1 MVIGNQETLMEI
13 VWKYLCK
20 ICGNTSDICTLL
32 YLRTSRFFLEQSRQ
46 NQGSL
51 NRYLLTSPVISS
63 VITILKSSVIK
74 NSATFAVRAVLK
86 VAQIPNMNC
95 VMLKILPSGH
105 SSAT

>member
-13 VWKYLCK
+13 FWKYLCK

-51 NRYLLTSPVISS
+51 HRLFVSYTSPVIST
-63 VITILKSSVIK
+63 VITILKSLVIK
-74 NSATFAVRAVLK
+74 K
-86 VAQIPNMNC
+86 
-95 VMLKILPSGH
+95 K
-105 SSAT
+105 